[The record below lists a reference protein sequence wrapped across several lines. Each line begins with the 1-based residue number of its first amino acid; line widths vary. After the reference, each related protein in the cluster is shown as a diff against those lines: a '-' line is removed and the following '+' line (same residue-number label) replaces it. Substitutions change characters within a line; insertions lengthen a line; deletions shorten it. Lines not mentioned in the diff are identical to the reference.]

1 MRMHNPAHPGEV
13 LREHIGKMPVTQFA
27 RHLGVSRVTLS
38 RLLNGSGG
46 ISVPMALKL
55 SEALGTSPE
64 LWLNMQ
70 SQFDLWKAS
79 RARRS
84 RVSRLQMR
92 AAELFGKV
100 EYEASYDYK
109 AERRKRGA

>member
-13 LREHIGKMPVTQFA
+13 LREHIGKMPVTKFA
-27 RHLGVSRVTLS
+27 DHLGVSRVTLS
-38 RLLNGSGG
+38 RLLNGNAGVSAQ
-46 ISVPMALKL
+46 MALKL

-79 RARRS
+79 REKRKKVPPL
-84 RVSRLQMR
+84 RV
-92 AAELFGKV
+92 AA
-100 EYEASYDYK
+100 
-109 AERRKRGA
+109 